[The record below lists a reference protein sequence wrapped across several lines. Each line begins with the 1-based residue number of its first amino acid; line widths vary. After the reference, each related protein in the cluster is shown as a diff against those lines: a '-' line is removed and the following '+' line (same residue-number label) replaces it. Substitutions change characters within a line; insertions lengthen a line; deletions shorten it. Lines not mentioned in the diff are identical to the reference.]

1 MYFYYVLRIQK
12 NSLLCC
18 NFSLLFMY
26 NLIKQSKKMGQMFS
40 LGDDEHEGQYHDQD
54 QEQDPE
60 QHQEQRQRH
69 PHPQHELSVP
79 KRRQRNAAGAIR
91 SRRTKPSAQG
101 RTRRK
106 TVAFE

>member
-1 MYFYYVLRIQK
+1 
-12 NSLLCC
+12 
-18 NFSLLFMY
+18 MY

-69 PHPQHELSVP
+69 PQHELSVP